1 MFNKD
6 WNYLN
11 HLCPFSLFFILGF
24 FFFIFK
30 ILVEQED
37 EWGEN
42 FGFFE
47 LFVGGYEVDT
57 LWFLFLMNY

>member
-1 MFNKD
+1 M
-6 WNYLN
+6 
-11 HLCPFSLFFILGF
+11 
-24 FFFIFK
+24 
-30 ILVEQED
+30 LVKQED

-47 LFVGGYEVDT
+47 LFVGGYEVNT